1 MQSKNMRGIHVAA
14 VTPLLPDGSP
24 AIEHVSE
31 LLSFYLKQGAHGALI
46 FGTTGE
52 GPSFSPEER
61 ILVWEEVVKIK
72 NHNPDFKLIA
82 GTGTPSLS
90 ETIFLNK
97 IAFDLGFDA
106 VLSLPPYY
114 FRDATDQGLLDWFSE
129 QIESSIPENGG
140 FMAYHF
146 PKMCGVSFSISLLKD
161 LLKRFPNQFIGLKDS
176 SGDYE
181 SAKEKV
187 KGLPGVDIFVGN
199 ETLLTKNL
207 QLGGAGSITASSN
220 FITPL
225 MRKIWDKFQAGE
237 DTTKEQKKVDQV
249 RGVLNQ
255 VTPFPASVKQLLHE
269 LHDFPDWPVKPP
281 LVEIDSKMIRKS
293 AKKIKEILEL

>member
-1 MQSKNMRGIHVAA
+1 MQSENMRGIHVAA

-24 AIEHVSE
+24 AIEHVRD
-31 LLSFYLKQGAHGALI
+31 LLSLFSKQGAHGALI

-61 ILVWEEVVKIK
+61 IMVWEEAAKIK
-72 NHNPDFKLIA
+72 EQYPDFKLIA
-82 GTGTPSLS
+82 GTGTPSLN

-129 QIESSIPENGG
+129 QIESSVPDDGG

-146 PKMCGVSFSISLLKD
+146 PKMCGVSFSISLLKK
-161 LLKRFPNQFIGLKDS
+161 LLIRFPNQFIGLKDS
-176 SGDYE
+176 SGDFE
-181 SAKEKV
+181 SAKDKV
-187 KGLPGVDIFVGN
+187 KGLPGVDVFVGN

-220 FITPL
+220 LITPL
-225 MRKIWDKFQAGE
+225 MRTIWDKFQAGE
-237 DTTKEQKKVDQV
+237 DTTKDQDKVDQV
-249 RGVLNQ
+249 RGILNQ
-255 VTPFPASVKQLLHE
+255 ITPFSASVKQLLHE
-269 LHDFPDWPVKPP
+269 LYDFTVWPVKPP
-281 LVEIDSKMIRKS
+281 LEKIDSKLIRKS
-293 AKKIKEILEL
+293 AKKIKDVLEL